1 LGLEL
6 ALFARL
12 SKLAPLVKRFRIRDN
27 SQMETT
33 ANHVTPLLAA
43 LRACTVDEQYE
54 FARLAG
60 TKRNYLYQL
69 ASCHRRQP
77 NITLAAAICA
87 ASVALHSSTSGRVP
101 VLTTDEIAKMC
112 PI

>member
-1 LGLEL
+1 
-6 ALFARL
+6 
-12 SKLAPLVKRFRIRDN
+12 
-27 SQMETT
+27 METP
-33 ANHVTPLLAA
+33 ANNVTPLLTA

-87 ASVALHSSTSGRVP
+87 ASVALNSRTKGRVP
-101 VLTTDEIAKMC
+101 VLTTDDIATMC
-112 PI
+112 PIPQGC